1 MQDFS
6 ILFDFLFKKERA
18 QKIPIKNRNLSLSG
32 KRGSITNKKISRF
45 PHQPRNR
52 PFRGERS

>member
-18 QKIPIKNRNLSLSG
+18 QKIPIKNRNLPLSG
-32 KRGSITNKKISRF
+32 KLRIFYKKTNFLIKT
-45 PHQPRNR
+45 ND
-52 PFRGERS
+52 